1 MTVEWVDR
9 MRGARVLDV
18 AAALG
23 IEARPPRGSDGG
35 AFPCPACG
43 AERRHTKTGDK
54 RPAAG
59 VRPDGHGWRC
69 FQCDASGDALDL
81 VALELHGRR
90 LPELADDHG
99 RDVRAWCG
107 RFLGIDPTA
116 KPPTLSHQER
126 VARDR
131 AALVER
137 LTAPRPEPAFPDRA
151 EVLDVWTLGRPI
163 ASDLDARAWMLERGI
178 SPMGVDACELAR
190 IIPAGATLPPWAC
203 SRRTGTS
210 YAAAGWRLAVPMYD
224 ATGAMRSLRWRRLDA
239 PIGDAPKTLASRG
252 GAAGLVMADPNGLA
266 MLTGTMGKLEGVG
279 GVVVLEGEADLMLAS
294 SKAWRIGGSRPALIG
309 IVQGSASREWTR
321 KIPDGWLGLA
331 TDDDEAGD
339 GYARDVLE
347 LVAHRVRLGTLT
359 VERWHAPSRGM
370 DVGDAGGLEGGR
382 WEPMDGTTTAA
393 TATTAKGSNG

>member
-9 MRGARVLDV
+9 MRGARVLEV

-59 VRPDGHGWRC
+59 VRSDGHGWRC

-90 LPELADDHG
+90 LPELADD
-99 RDVRAWCG
+99 RKADVRAWCG
-107 RFLGIDPTA
+107 RFLGIDPAA
-116 KPPTLSHQER
+116 KPPALSR
-126 VARDR
+126 RDR
-131 AALVER
+131 ETRERAAIVER
-137 LTAPRPEPAFPDRA
+137 LTAPRSEPAFPDRG

-163 ASDLDARAWMLERGI
+163 ASDLDARVWMLDRGI

-190 IIPAGATLPPWAC
+190 IIPADATLPPWAC
-203 SRRTGTS
+203 TARGTS

-252 GAAGLVMADPNGLA
+252 GAAGLVMADPHGLA
-266 MLTGTMGKLEGVG
+266 MLCGTMAELEGVG
-279 GVVVLEGEADLMLAS
+279 GVVVLEGEADLMLA
-294 SKAWRIGGSRPALIG
+294 GSIVQTINGKRPALIG
-309 IVQGSASREWTR
+309 IVQGSAARDWTR

-339 GYARDVLE
+339 DYARELHE
-347 LVAHRVRLGTLT
+347 LVAYRVRLGTLA
-359 VERWHAPSRGM
+359 VQRWRAPSRGM
-370 DVGDAGGLEGGR
+370 DVGDAGGIEGGR
-382 WEPMDGTTTAA
+382 WEPMDGTTTA
-393 TATTAKGSNG
+393 TTAKGSNG